1 MPAAVPIVRDATEHD
16 LAAIQA
22 IYGHYVLTG
31 TSTFEEEPPRVEE
44 MAARLAAIHDA
55 GLPYLVAELDGTV
68 VGYAYASRYHTRSA
82 YRFTVEDSVY
92 IADGLGGRGI
102 GKVLLGELVARCEAG
117 PWQQMLAIVGS
128 GAPASVALHRSL
140 GFEEVGTLR
149 SVGFKFGAW
158 HDTVLMQ
165 RPLSSS

>member
-1 MPAAVPIVRDATEHD
+1 VPCNVPIVRDATPD
-16 LAAIQA
+16 DAAAIQA
-22 IYGHYVLTG
+22 IYAHHVLHGTG
-31 TSTFEEEPPRVEE
+31 TFEEEPPPVEE

-55 GLPYLVAELDGTV
+55 GLPYLVAELDGAV

-102 GKVLLGELVARCEAG
+102 GKALLGELVARCEAG

-165 RPLSSS
+165 RPLDS